1 MNDNY
6 IEFYFDCSSPWT
18 YLGFVGIN
26 ELSLKY
32 RIDIKFIPI
41 LVGGIFN
48 SVNDEVYKLRAKPNP
63 LKFDY
68 YNKDMMMWA
77 RLRNIKINWPSI
89 FPINSVK
96 AMRGAL
102 FFDEQD
108 QISNYSLRVF
118 QAYWTNGEDI
128 SKESVLS
135 KISRDLDIDPNK
147 FINFINEESTKN
159 LLKKNTEE
167 LIKKGGFGSPT
178 YFFKGAM
185 FFGNDRIPL
194 LEEQLKIN

>member
-26 ELSLKY
+26 ELSLQYK
-32 RIDIKFIPI
+32 IDIKFIPI

-48 SVNDEVYKLRAKPNP
+48 SVNDEVYKFRAKPNP

-135 KISRDLDIDPNK
+135 KISKDLDIDPNK

-159 LLKKNTEE
+159 LLKRNTEE

-178 YFFKGAM
+178 YFFKDTM
-185 FFGNDRIPL
+185 FFGNDRISL

>member
-18 YLGFVGIN
+18 YLGFVGIK
-26 ELSLKY
+26 ELSLKHK
-32 RIDIKFIPI
+32 IDIKFIPI

-108 QISNYSLRVF
+108 QIFNYSLRVF

-135 KISRDLDIDPNK
+135 KISRDLDIDSNK

-159 LLKKNTEE
+159 LLKK
-167 LIKKGGFGSPT
+167 K
-178 YFFKGAM
+178 Y
-185 FFGNDRIPL
+185 
-194 LEEQLKIN
+194 

>member
-26 ELSLKY
+26 ELSLKHK
-32 RIDIKFIPI
+32 IDVKFIPI

-48 SVNDEVYKLRAKPNP
+48 TVNDEVYKFRAKPNP

-102 FFDEQD
+102 FFDKQH
-108 QISNYSLRVF
+108 QIYNYSLRVF

-159 LLKKNTEE
+159 LLKKNTED

-178 YFFKGAM
+178 YFFKDTM
-185 FFGNDRIPL
+185 FFGNDRISL

>member
-135 KISRDLDIDPNK
+135 KISKDLDVDPNK

-159 LLKKNTEE
+159 LLKRNTEE

-194 LEEQLKIN
+194 IEEQLKIN

>member
-135 KISRDLDIDPNK
+135 KISKDLDVDPNK

-159 LLKKNTEE
+159 LLKRNTEE